1 MEEYRYAV
9 VYRSNPQIRL
19 SKTFT
24 RKGDAKAFR
33 DKRFNGDKV
42 RYKIAKYKLVLIEE
56 NYNE

>member
-9 VYRSNPQIRL
+9 VYRSNPTVRL

-33 DKRFNGDKV
+33 
-42 RYKIAKYKLVLIEE
+42 E
-56 NYNE
+56 NDSMVIRKHIR

>member
-9 VYRSNPQIRL
+9 VYRSNPKVRL

-33 DKRFNGDKV
+33 DKRFNGDKE

-56 NYNE
+56 D